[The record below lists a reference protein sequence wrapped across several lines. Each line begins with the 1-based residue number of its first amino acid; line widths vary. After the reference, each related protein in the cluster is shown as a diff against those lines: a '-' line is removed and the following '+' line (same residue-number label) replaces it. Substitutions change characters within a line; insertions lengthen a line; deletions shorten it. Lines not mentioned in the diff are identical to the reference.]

1 MLPARCL
8 ERKLSRAWEQGARS
22 FAECAVC
29 VLCGDAR
36 ALQASR
42 PIKQARG
49 AEDGP
54 CASCDAVGGD
64 DGASLANAKG
74 GAVIAPTCAQNR
86 PPGCC

>member
-36 ALQASR
+36 ACVCITPHEYNHILRCMGIS
-42 PIKQARG
+42 
-49 AEDGP
+49 
-54 CASCDAVGGD
+54 S
-64 DGASLANAKG
+64 
-74 GAVIAPTCAQNR
+74 
-86 PPGCC
+86 